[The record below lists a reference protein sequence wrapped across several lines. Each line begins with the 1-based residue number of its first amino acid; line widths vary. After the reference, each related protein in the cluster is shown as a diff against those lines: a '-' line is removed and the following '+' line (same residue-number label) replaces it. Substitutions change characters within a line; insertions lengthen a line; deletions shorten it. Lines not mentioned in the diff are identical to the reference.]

1 MVFKRFYIQIIIRIL
16 SILVFC
22 IWFGF
27 EFHDPP
33 NFFTLIFLGSLIIIQ
48 VLLLIRFVN
57 RTNREL
63 SKFFISLRD
72 KDSSL
77 KLSPDDQHGTFHEL
91 AEILQKTADML
102 KDARIE
108 REKQDR
114 YLQFIIE
121 HVDIG
126 LLSFQ
131 ETGKIVHYNPAARK
145 LLRMEHLSGLELL
158 NNIYPEFKQIL
169 MDLSPGK
176 SILIKIPYENEM
188 FQLLIRST
196 EFIFEEEKLRLISLQ
211 DVRQEMDAQEL
222 QSWQRLIK
230 VLNHEVMNS
239 LTPISTLT
247 HAIRKSASELKQ
259 GKDDIIKNADLI
271 QERSISLVNFIKKYR
286 DITRIEKLS
295 LRKVIIREI
304 FIKITEFLSKEL
316 SLKKITCR
324 ISIVPN
330 NLELLCDPDLIEQLL
345 INLMINSIESLSESS
360 SPVIKLHAFHEK
372 NSNVVIQVW
381 DNGRGIPEDK
391 LNEIFTPFYSTK
403 KDGTGIGLSFARQI
417 ILLHKGN
424 ISVKSIPGKE
434 TIFTLRF

>member
-1 MVFKRFYIQIIIRIL
+1 M
-16 SILVFC
+16 
-22 IWFGF
+22 
-27 EFHDPP
+27 
-33 NFFTLIFLGSLIIIQ
+33 
-48 VLLLIRFVN
+48 IRFVN

-176 SILIKIPYENEM
+176 SILIKISYENEM

-434 TIFTLRF
+434 TIFILRF

>member
-1 MVFKRFYIQIIIRIL
+1 M
-16 SILVFC
+16 
-22 IWFGF
+22 
-27 EFHDPP
+27 
-33 NFFTLIFLGSLIIIQ
+33 
-48 VLLLIRFVN
+48 IRFFN

-77 KLSPDDQHGTFHEL
+77 KLSPDDQYGTFHEL

-145 LLRMEHLSGLELL
+145 LLRMERLSGLELL

-176 SILIKIPYENEM
+176 SILIKISYENEM

-345 INLMINSIESLSESS
+345 INLMINSIEALSKSP
-360 SPVIKLHAFHEK
+360 SPVIKLHAFHEE

>member
-1 MVFKRFYIQIIIRIL
+1 M
-16 SILVFC
+16 
-22 IWFGF
+22 
-27 EFHDPP
+27 
-33 NFFTLIFLGSLIIIQ
+33 
-48 VLLLIRFVN
+48 IRFVN

-158 NNIYPEFKQIL
+158 NYIYPEFKQIL

-176 SILIKIPYENEM
+176 SILIKISYENEM

-304 FIKITEFLSKEL
+304 FIKITEFFSKEL

-324 ISIVPN
+324 VSIVPN

-345 INLMINSIESLSESS
+345 INLMINSIEALSKSP
-360 SPVIKLHAFHEK
+360 SPVIKLHAFHEE

>member
-1 MVFKRFYIQIIIRIL
+1 M
-16 SILVFC
+16 
-22 IWFGF
+22 
-27 EFHDPP
+27 
-33 NFFTLIFLGSLIIIQ
+33 
-48 VLLLIRFVN
+48 IRFVN

-77 KLSPDDQHGTFHEL
+77 KLSPDDQYGTFHEL

-176 SILIKIPYENEM
+176 SILIKISYENEM

-345 INLMINSIESLSESS
+345 INLMINSIEALSESS

>member
-1 MVFKRFYIQIIIRIL
+1 
-16 SILVFC
+16 
-22 IWFGF
+22 
-27 EFHDPP
+27 
-33 NFFTLIFLGSLIIIQ
+33 
-48 VLLLIRFVN
+48 LIRFFN

-77 KLSPDDQHGTFHEL
+77 KLSPDDQYGTFHEL

-145 LLRMEHLSGLELL
+145 LLRMERLSGLELL

-176 SILIKIPYENEM
+176 SILIKISYENEM

-345 INLMINSIESLSESS
+345 INLMINSIEALSKSP
-360 SPVIKLHAFHEK
+360 SPVIKLHAFHEE